1 MRWFILLIAI
11 AAGCAAKEPPPPA
24 FDLVIRNGSV
34 LDGSGRDAVAADVG
48 IKGGKIVKIGAIAPG
63 SGAVELDAKGLI
75 VAPGFIDVHTH
86 ADEDVLTQPL
96 AENFIRD
103 GVTTIVTGNCGGSV
117 RDVGKYFAAIEKR
130 GAAINVATL
139 IGHNT
144 ILKAVKGDRAGELK
158 PEQMAKA
165 KEMVAVAMREGAVG
179 MSTGL
184 IYPPGQFSKTEEIIE
199 LQKVAAG
206 FGGIYASHMRSE
218 GTNILSAIDEA
229 LRVGKEAD
237 CRVEISHFKLPSD
250 AAKKVGGSNVTLG
263 KVRSARA
270 AGQEVWLDQYPYTA
284 SSTGIT
290 TLMPD
295 EFIEQGVAV
304 AQKKLRDSPAEV
316 EKIVQQMLESAQKSG
331 RTHYGYVV
339 IAGSAAHPEYA
350 GQNIID
356 LAKAAKLRKEKP
368 GVELI
373 GLPADQIPQPTLE
386 DQVRM
391 IVDIFA
397 SGGAQ
402 CVFHTMNEKEVEN
415 IMADP
420 TVSVASDSGIRRYG
434 TGAPHPRGYGT
445 NTRVLARYVREKHII
460 TLPEAVR
467 KMTSM
472 PAHAFRFA
480 DRGMIREN
488 AAADIVIFDAS
499 KVEDLATFEKPHQY
513 PIGIE
518 WVIVNGQVVCEH
530 GGMTGRLSGHVI
542 RGPGYE
548 VR

>member
-1 MRWFILLIAI
+1 MRWWILLLAI
-11 AAGCAAKEPPPPA
+11 VAGCAAKEVAPQ
-24 FDLVIRNGSV
+24 FDLVIRNGQV
-34 LDGSGRDAVAADVG
+34 LDGSGKEAVVADVG
-48 IKGGKIVKIGAIAPG
+48 ISKGKFLKIGAIAA
-63 SGAVELDAKGLI
+63 GAGANEIDAKGLV

-86 ADEDVLTQPL
+86 ADEDVLTEPL

-117 RDVGKYFAAIEKR
+117 RDVGRYFSAIEKR
-130 GAAINVATL
+130 GTAINVATL

-144 ILKAVKGDRAGELK
+144 ILKAVKGDRAGELT

-165 KEMVAVAMREGAVG
+165 KEMVAEAMRDGAVG

-229 LRVGKEAD
+229 LRVGREGQ

-250 AAKKVGGSNVTLG
+250 AARKLGGSDVTLG
-263 KVRSARA
+263 RVRSARA

-304 AQKKLRDSPAEV
+304 AQKKLRDDPAEL
-316 EKIVQQMLESAQKSG
+316 EKVVQKMLESAKKSG

-339 IAGSAAHPEYA
+339 IAGCLAHPEYA
-350 GQNIID
+350 SQNIID
-356 LAKAAKLRKEKP
+356 LAKAAKLRRERP

-373 GLPADQIPQPTLE
+373 GLPSDQIPQPTLE
-386 DQVRM
+386 DQIRM

-420 TVSVASDSGIRRYG
+420 TVSVASDSGIRKYG
-434 TGAPHPRGYGT
+434 IGAPHPRGYGT

-460 TLPEAVR
+460 
-467 KMTSM
+467 S
-472 PAHAFRFA
+472 
-480 DRGMIREN
+480 
-488 AAADIVIFDAS
+488 
-499 KVEDLATFEKPHQY
+499 
-513 PIGIE
+513 
-518 WVIVNGQVVCEH
+518 
-530 GGMTGRLSGHVI
+530 
-542 RGPGYE
+542 
-548 VR
+548 